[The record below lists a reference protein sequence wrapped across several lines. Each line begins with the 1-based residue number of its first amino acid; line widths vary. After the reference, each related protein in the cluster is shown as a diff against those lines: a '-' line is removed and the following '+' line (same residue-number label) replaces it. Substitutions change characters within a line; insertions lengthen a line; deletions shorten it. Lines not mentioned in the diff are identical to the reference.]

1 MSLVHLSCPILACT
15 SLRSAVIYNAPLRI
29 SVRQLGRRP
38 PKPGKPPNL
47 PPAKKVL
54 YRVIDVPWMKSED
67 VKELLWRR
75 HAYNNAI
82 TSLRAVFK
90 KEIEAKEAAGLGI
103 EALRAREKEELDVLL
118 LKNEEENKGR
128 ARMREALEKE
138 TCDKLKAE
146 FLEDIELKL
155 NEQDEMVKQ
164 STEEV
169 RRSLEESE
177 SFVTL
182 ENLDEKLLAAL
193 ENPTVF
199 DYCIDLQGQKFH
211 DPVPV
216 KYLEGT
222 PTRQKGRSFDR
233 SLVAPRNIARQ
244 EAKAVIDSQ
253 KSGMTLEDKISN
265 LQDIIYKRP
274 IVPMNLDRWK
284 NYVRSAP
291 RNYSMIVMFT
301 ALSTGVNCPI
311 CKPAYDEF
319 YILANSYRYGHM
331 NDKALY
337 FGVVEFEEN
346 QQIFQQMNL
355 NTAPV
360 IFHFPAKGREKRHD
374 QMEFQRFGIDADAM
388 AKFVAERTGIH
399 IHVLRPPNYAAPVVI
414 MLLVMLIM
422 GLLYMRRNNL
432 EFLYNRTFWGL
443 VCVAIVL
450 CFMSGQMWNHIR
462 GPPFF
467 MTHPQTRET
476 SFIHGSTQ
484 YQLVSETY
492 IVLGFYGIITAGM
505 VLLLEAPERKDYKK
519 FASFIGI
526 GIVAVFFSLLLSVF
540 RMKYQGYPYHFLFH

>member
-1 MSLVHLSCPILACT
+1 
-15 SLRSAVIYNAPLRI
+15 
-29 SVRQLGRRP
+29 
-38 PKPGKPPNL
+38 
-47 PPAKKVL
+47 
-54 YRVIDVPWMKSED
+54 MKSEWWF
-67 VKELLWRR
+67 L
-75 HAYNNAI
+75 
-82 TSLRAVFK
+82 VFLM
-90 KEIEAKEAAGLGI
+90 ISCL
-103 EALRAREKEELDVLL
+103 VL
-118 LKNEEENKGR
+118 
-128 ARMREALEKE
+128 
-138 TCDKLKAE
+138 
-146 FLEDIELKL
+146 
-155 NEQDEMVKQ
+155 V
-164 STEEV
+164 
-169 RRSLEESE
+169 
-177 SFVTL
+177 
-182 ENLDEKLLAAL
+182 
-193 ENPTVF
+193 
-199 DYCIDLQGQKFH
+199 
-211 DPVPV
+211 
-216 KYLEGT
+216 
-222 PTRQKGRSFDR
+222 
-233 SLVAPRNIARQ
+233 
-244 EAKAVIDSQ
+244 DSQ
-253 KSGMTLEDKISN
+253 KSAMTLEDKISN

-284 NYVRSAP
+284 NYVRSSP
-291 RNYSMIVMFT
+291 RNYSMIIMFT

-331 NDKALY
+331 SDKALY

-360 IFHFPAKGREKRHD
+360 IFHFPAKGREKRQD

-519 FASFIGI
+519 FAAFIGI

-540 RMKYQGYPYHFLFH
+540 RMKYQGYPYHFLFN